1 MLLPSFPDKSYLIPL
16 APLIMQLTVAISF
29 QVQKKTGRCGMRTY
43 IQKNK
48 QRMLFLAV
56 AIVLIVLCSSFIP
69 NFLTW
74 DNIMNVL
81 KQSSYTCIPVVGL
94 AFIMII
100 NGIDLSISG
109 VIALSGVINVCMIMH
124 GLPGWLGFV
133 VSIFVGTAIGGLN
146 GFLISKFKTPPFIC
160 TYAVGQVASG
170 IALMITQGNTIAPF
184 KNEVYTFI
192 GNGKL
197 LGVPIPNIIM
207 IVMAVIGTIV
217 LFRLP
222 ISNHIRGLG
231 NNEIVIAQEGMN
243 LLKLKMF
250 AYAACGF
257 CSAISG
263 LLLSARLSSASAVQ
277 GDSYQLDCVASCII
291 GGIGLS
297 GSGTGSISL
306 AVIGGIF
313 IGTMRNVLNLM
324 AIHPFTQNEIV
335 GTLLIA
341 LVVVS
346 MRIRKKNMEADTE
359 Y

>member
-1 MLLPSFPDKSYLIPL
+1 
-16 APLIMQLTVAISF
+16 
-29 QVQKKTGRCGMRTY
+29 MRTY

-48 QRMLFLAV
+48 QLMLFLAV
-56 AIVLIVLCSSFIP
+56 AIVLIVACSSLIP

-81 KQSSYTCIPVVGL
+81 KQSAYTCIPVVGL
-94 AFIMII
+94 TFIMII

-109 VIALSGVINVCMIMH
+109 VIALSGVITVYMVMQ
-124 GLPGWLGFV
+124 GFPVWLGFTI
-133 VSIFVGTAIGGLN
+133 SISVGTLIGALN
-146 GFLISKFKTPPFIC
+146 GLLISRFKTPPFIC

-170 IALMITQGNTIAPF
+170 IALMITQGNTIGPF
-184 KNEVYTFI
+184 RNDIYTFI
-192 GNGKL
+192 GNGKVL
-197 LGVPIPNIIM
+197 NIPIPNIIM
-207 IVMAVIGTIV
+207 VAMALVGTFV

-222 ISNHIRGLG
+222 IGIHIRGLG
-231 NNEIVIAQEGMN
+231 NNETVIAQEGMN
-243 LLKLKMF
+243 LTRLKIF
-250 AYAACGF
+250 AYASCGL

-297 GSGTGSISL
+297 GPGTGSVIL

-324 AIHPFTQNEIV
+324 AIHPFTQNVIV
-335 GTLLIA
+335 GSLLIA

-346 MRIRKKNMEADTE
+346 MYIRRKNMEADAE

>member
-1 MLLPSFPDKSYLIPL
+1 
-16 APLIMQLTVAISF
+16 
-29 QVQKKTGRCGMRTY
+29 MRTY
-43 IQKNK
+43 IQRN
-48 QRMLFLAV
+48 RHRLAILAI
-56 AIVLIVLCSSFIP
+56 AIVVVTACGSFIP

-81 KQSSYTCIPVVGL
+81 KQSSYICIPVVGL

-109 VIALSGVINVCMIMH
+109 VIALSGVINVSMIMQ
-124 GLPGWLGFV
+124 GLPVWLG
-133 VSIFVGTAIGGLN
+133 STASVLIGMLIGGLN
-146 GFLISKFKTPPFIC
+146 GFLIAKFQTPPFIC

-170 IALMITQGNTIAPF
+170 IALMITQGNTIGPF
-184 KNEVYTFI
+184 RDEIYSFI
-192 GNGKL
+192 GNGEL
-197 LGVPIPNIIM
+197 LGIPIPNIIM
-207 IVMAVIGTIV
+207 VIMTIIGSII

-222 ISNHIRGLG
+222 IGNHIRGLG
-231 NNEIVIAQEGMN
+231 NNEIVIAQEGMDITR
-243 LLKLKMF
+243 LKMF

-263 LLLSARLSSASAVQ
+263 FLLSARLSSASAVQ

-297 GSGTGSISL
+297 GPGTGSVLL

-324 AIHPFTQNEIV
+324 AIHPFTQNVIV
-335 GTLLIA
+335 GSLLIA